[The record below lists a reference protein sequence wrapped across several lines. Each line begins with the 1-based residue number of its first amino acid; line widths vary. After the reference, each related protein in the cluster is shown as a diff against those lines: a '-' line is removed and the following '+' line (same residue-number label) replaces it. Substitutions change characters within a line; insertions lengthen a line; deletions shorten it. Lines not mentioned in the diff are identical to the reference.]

1 MANEITSIKIGNT
14 TYNIDFSQHSHNYL
28 PLSGGTITGN
38 LTMMASNAHNT
49 DQYIFFKYSNTDL
62 DSYSWR
68 IGYKGTGT
76 GNDNRL
82 IIQSNG
88 SGAWTDVLT
97 FGLTDHIAYFSKT
110 PKVGTTNVSLE
121 GHKHTKSQI
130 TDFAHTH
137 DYLPLSG
144 GTLTG
149 PLKINNT
156 TNASEQSIIFQTGA
170 DNAYNTYDFKIGK
183 FIDSDNVPGFGF
195 AMNLSDGTYKKF
207 LKITSGGQYDVQSV
221 DILTALKVSG
231 YTYSKGFVKDGSS
244 SSYVLTGDGGH
255 KAISDFA
262 TAGHTH
268 KFTWGDNN
276 DDTNLEAILGNLQN
290 QITANANAIQ
300 NKSDIHDHPYLPT
313 AGGTMTG
320 NISFDA
326 NRMIRWH
333 QSDSYS
339 ISCPNTSNVAYML
352 INGFAG
358 TTISKRLSVYKTA
371 TSAPNTSYH
380 LYTDGSLYAAS
391 ATIAGATKITNG
403 ADFTLQASSSTAT
416 DPGDL
421 VFVNSSGTELGRIWL
436 DQGTN
441 FKLRYG
447 GSDAAKMIIH
457 ENNIGTYA
465 ALKNHTH
472 SQYATVEQLDES
484 ELATAEALNDLDTR
498 VDALESNPGGTYVTD
513 DDQEWS
519 GVKTFLDGIRIG
531 DDANPGSL
539 ESNRTIYFGD
549 GTNAYITEVPSDQLS
564 LKGNRINLNASNTL
578 TSKAIF
584 PETTNYKPIS
594 LPSNYTISNTRYVSQ
609 ISFSRHCTFD
619 TFDAVEEVS
628 YPLYIT
634 GSSEYTAF
642 SVNPGYTI
650 EIKVGTGYTAYRDT
664 LWIDSGYECPIC
676 GQLIEYAVQPYLDD
690 YAGLCHRIRYYLT
703 ESSSSTTPI
712 SGTEKDI
719 TVYVDGYT
727 SYNKLTISGSST
739 YAPGAVTIKYT
750 NTGTSSKTVYLKGKL
765 LRKASDE
772 ITILSAEAGYWH
784 YTTEDGSDMYP
795 DNFDTYPA
803 CGNCGNGFNADMR
816 LRLWRGIGL
825 GKTFYT
831 CFSNIITYF
840 KQTTY
845 KANTTFSLPS
855 LDISAYGPVTVLGN
869 GIVSGTSTTFDNAN
883 LSYSDKGL
891 INTTSQLCYK
901 FADALSGFLVD
912 SNQLSYISGAKTDV
926 SNCPNRIFDITINNG
941 LTFAQGNSSSS
952 ISPEYMFNTKDGK
965 ITLGYY
971 PGSSK
976 YSVEL
981 NYSGLK
987 TPGRSGA
994 FTLGSSTDK
1003 LGTIYSTAQINTS
1016 DERFKNWISD
1026 IDVDFEKLKKI
1037 PKKLFTW
1044 RDSFL
1049 KDDDDIHIG
1058 TSAQVI
1064 RDIYPEIVHVYNS
1077 DVDFCPPRDIYDPD
1091 AVLAI
1096 EYDKLGV
1103 IALAAVDKLHE
1114 ENVQLKEENEQLKT
1128 RLDKLEAILKE
1139 KGIL

>member
-276 DDTNLEAILGNLQN
+276 GDTNLETILGNLQN

-339 ISCPNTSNVAYML
+339 ISCPNTSNAAYML

-358 TTISKRLSVYKTA
+358 TTIAKRLSVYKTA

-403 ADFTLQASSSTAT
+403 ADFTLQASSSAAT
-416 DPGDL
+416 NPGDL
-421 VFVNSSGTELGRIWL
+421 AFTNSSGTEIGRIWL

-498 VDALESNPGGTYVTD
+498 IDALESNSTVDTD
-513 DDQEWS
+513 TKNTAGATNTS
-519 GVKTFLDGIRIG
+519 SKIFLIG
-531 DDANPGSL
+531 ATSQAANPQTYSH
-539 ESNRTIYFGD
+539 D
-549 GTNAYITEVPSDQLS
+549 
-564 LKGNRINLNASNTL
+564 
-578 TSKAIF
+578 
-584 PETTNYKPIS
+584 
-594 LPSNYTISNTRYVSQ
+594 
-609 ISFSRHCTFD
+609 
-619 TFDAVEEVS
+619 
-628 YPLYIT
+628 
-634 GSSEYTAF
+634 
-642 SVNPGYTI
+642 
-650 EIKVGTGYTAYRDT
+650 
-664 LWIDSGYECPIC
+664 
-676 GQLIEYAVQPYLDD
+676 
-690 YAGLCHRIRYYLT
+690 
-703 ESSSSTTPI
+703 
-712 SGTEKDI
+712 
-719 TVYVDGYT
+719 TVYVDT
-727 SYNKLTISGSST
+727 SGNLYSNGAIVGGTVSVYSDYIQFGIAQST
-739 YAPGAVTIKYT
+739 YSTLSTYNGYYSTIYGNLGNGGQSTYVHLFGTGSTDINQIVNLVPINGNATYVSFNVPAGKQLLVTFQLSSYQKMRVNSNEIYSCTVPSLTSVFYAAIFTNSAPTSTSTALTTSSSLNIPIYTTSNTSHTSSVKVAWT
-750 NTGTSSKTVYLKGKL
+750 NTGTSSRLVYAIVYQVYNSMPIYNIKTSSSGSYLSSGTVFLYPTAKITSASL
-765 LRKASDE
+765 ITPSTNISAKASGV
-772 ITILSAEAGYWH
+772 LY
-784 YTTEDGSDMYP
+784 GS
-795 DNFDTYPA
+795 
-803 CGNCGNGFNADMR
+803 NGFF
-816 LRLWRGIGL
+816 I
-825 GKTFYT
+825 
-831 CFSNIITYF
+831 
-840 KQTTY
+840 
-845 KANTTFSLPS
+845 
-855 LDISAYGPVTVLGN
+855 
-869 GIVSGTSTTFDNAN
+869 
-883 LSYSDKGL
+883 
-891 INTTSQLCYK
+891 
-901 FADALSGFLVD
+901 
-912 SNQLSYISGAKTDV
+912 
-926 SNCPNRIFDITINNG
+926 
-941 LTFAQGNSSSS
+941 GNSSNMIYS
-952 ISPEYMFNTKDGK
+952 
-965 ITLGYY
+965 Y
-971 PGSSK
+971 PGDFI
-976 YSVEL
+976 VRTGDRVL
-981 NYSGLK
+981 RISG
-987 TPGRSGA
+987 T
-994 FTLGSSTDK
+994 
-1003 LGTIYSTAQINTS
+1003 TAQTS
-1016 DERFKNWISD
+1016 SNGGQSWSNI
-1026 IDVDFEKLKKI
+1026 
-1037 PKKLFTW
+1037 
-1044 RDSFL
+1044 
-1049 KDDDDIHIG
+1049 
-1058 TSAQVI
+1058 
-1064 RDIYPEIVHVYNS
+1064 
-1077 DVDFCPPRDIYDPD
+1077 
-1091 AVLAI
+1091 
-1096 EYDKLGV
+1096 
-1103 IALAAVDKLHE
+1103 
-1114 ENVQLKEENEQLKT
+1114 
-1128 RLDKLEAILKE
+1128 
-1139 KGIL
+1139 